1 MFIYTIFSPN
11 SLKHPEMLYG
21 GPVRSG
27 EFSVHTAE
35 YQARVCTPAS
45 CELALG
51 IAQASESPMTI
62 DHRWVNITTYLQK
75 APEYKL
81 QPRLKLFPHMIM
93 G

>member
-1 MFIYTIFSPN
+1 
-11 SLKHPEMLYG
+11 MLYG

-35 YQARVCTPAS
+35 YQAGVCTPAS

-51 IAQASESPMTI
+51 IPQASESPMTT
-62 DHRWVNITTYLQK
+62 DPWVNITTYLQK
-75 APEYKL
+75 ALEYNL